1 MLIKKIED
9 EIRSYTE
16 DNTEIFEGVK
26 YSQYKLI
33 KRIVNYESQNY
44 PKGKLDSHNRYK
56 YWFDII
62 SPRVDS
68 EIKNID
74 FDTKDIRVYSESD
87 NDSVRVLIA
96 NAYLRKWLK
105 DTKQSEKIND
115 AVELGSSW
123 GNVVWKKIKGD
134 YEIADLR
141 NLYVI
146 NQTAKSLNDTAVIE
160 RHEMT
165 QAELRSKDGVWKNVS
180 EVIKSCG
187 SDEFSATK
195 DSEKKGSKSPVYEIY
210 ERNGEISEQDLFEAQ
225 GKSGGN
231 PDKYFLAKIVA
242 AGLNKNS
249 EKTGDK
255 YFLYAEPIDEMPYKE
270 YHRGRYQGR
279 WFRTGI
285 IELLMDVQT
294 RSNEIGNQIAQGLE
308 WASKSIFRSS
318 DKVIAQNLLDD
329 LTNGDIIRSADL
341 QQVQIRMQ
349 GLDQLIAD
357 WNRLMQIADR
367 LTNSHEVIV
376 GEALPSGTP
385 FRLGAMLNQNANK
398 LFDFI
403 REKLAISLS
412 SLIED
417 WILPYLLKD
426 LKAEEIVR
434 ITGDDDM
441 LRRYYEILINSWY
454 TRNLIVIGPHT
465 EEEAQ
470 TLKDIKMQEL
480 LKNKEALVS
489 LRREFW
495 NNFKPRIQVDIT
507 GERVALAAELE
518 SYANFIN
525 LELDPVRRTALI
537 ELAMKKRGI
546 DTEKLPK
553 SPPQP
558 APMPNATQMA
568 QGPQGVQAQSPRQ

>member
-1 MLIKKIED
+1 
-9 EIRSYTE
+9 
-16 DNTEIFEGVK
+16 
-26 YSQYKLI
+26 
-33 KRIVNYESQNY
+33 
-44 PKGKLDSHNRYK
+44 
-56 YWFDII
+56 
-62 SPRVDS
+62 
-68 EIKNID
+68 
-74 FDTKDIRVYSESD
+74 
-87 NDSVRVLIA
+87 
-96 NAYLRKWLK
+96 
-105 DTKQSEKIND
+105 
-115 AVELGSSW
+115 
-123 GNVVWKKIKGD
+123 
-134 YEIADLR
+134 
-141 NLYVI
+141 
-146 NQTAKSLNDTAVIE
+146 
-160 RHEMT
+160 
-165 QAELRSKDGVWKNVS
+165 
-180 EVIKSCG
+180 
-187 SDEFSATK
+187 
-195 DSEKKGSKSPVYEIY
+195 
-210 ERNGEISEQDLFEAQ
+210 
-225 GKSGGN
+225 
-231 PDKYFLAKIVA
+231 
-242 AGLNKNS
+242 
-249 EKTGDK
+249 
-255 YFLYAEPIDEMPYKE
+255 
-270 YHRGRYQGR
+270 
-279 WFRTGI
+279 
-285 IELLMDVQT
+285 MDVQT